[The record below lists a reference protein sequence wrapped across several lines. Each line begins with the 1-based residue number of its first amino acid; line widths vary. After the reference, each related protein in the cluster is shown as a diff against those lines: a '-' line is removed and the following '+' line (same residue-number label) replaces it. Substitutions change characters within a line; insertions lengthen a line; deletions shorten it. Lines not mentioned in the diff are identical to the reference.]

1 MNPPRIFN
9 AVFEPVTI
17 GLDGHHPN
25 RVLQFEFEF
34 LANAAVIL
42 GDMYFLALE
51 GWLCH
56 EASRVEGSNS
66 ITPQDSS
73 TSLPHPGQ
81 LMQPSEMRLHL
92 TVKLLQKS

>member
-42 GDMYFLALE
+42 GDMYFLANLE
-51 GWLCH
+51 ARLYH
-56 EASRVEGSNS
+56 EASPPR
-66 ITPQDSS
+66 
-73 TSLPHPGQ
+73 
-81 LMQPSEMRLHL
+81 RL
-92 TVKLLQKS
+92 